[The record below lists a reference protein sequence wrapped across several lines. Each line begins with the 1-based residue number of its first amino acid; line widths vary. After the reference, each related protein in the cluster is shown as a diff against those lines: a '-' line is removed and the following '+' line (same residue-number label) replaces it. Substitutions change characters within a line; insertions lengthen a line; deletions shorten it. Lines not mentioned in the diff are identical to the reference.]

1 MGSARLNEE
10 LSTRERILSATRA
23 EIEKFGILG
32 LRLDGVARRASISIP
47 LIYRYFGGR
56 DGLLAVVLGDWYAE
70 FVRGYRELVDNW
82 LDKAVSITLEEFALI
97 SPKPRA
103 NQNLRAREFR
113 LQVLAM
119 AVENHQLRTR
129 ISEITTEVYHW
140 MHQTVKR
147 GKEKL
152 PESDRHFDDRIFTL
166 LLFNTM
172 YVFTDLV
179 EGATPEDIE
188 YSRFLVDLIRA
199 SSEKNSSS

>member
-82 LDKAVSITLEEFALI
+82 LDKAVSITLEI
-97 SPKPRA
+97 GRA
-103 NQNLRAREFR
+103 H
-113 LQVLAM
+113 V
-119 AVENHQLRTR
+119 
-129 ISEITTEVYHW
+129 
-140 MHQTVKR
+140 
-147 GKEKL
+147 
-152 PESDRHFDDRIFTL
+152 
-166 LLFNTM
+166 
-172 YVFTDLV
+172 
-179 EGATPEDIE
+179 
-188 YSRFLVDLIRA
+188 
-199 SSEKNSSS
+199 